1 MSWASAAQVRSYLG
15 VTATTDDTRIQALV
29 DACAQFIETY
39 TNRSYEEAEYTET
52 IDGTGKDEVM
62 LGNYPV
68 TSVSFVSID
77 GKSVGPVPTPNDFVT
92 TGFMFDS
99 GGVILQGGKLFS
111 KGRRN
116 VVISYTA
123 GFAQIPADLVQA
135 VVETAALKY
144 KQGPQTGLS
153 SKGLA
158 GETTSYVLS
167 DFPRS
172 VQTLL
177 NNYKRVV
184 PHA

>member
-1 MSWASAAQVRSYLG
+1 MSWATAANVRANLG
-15 VTATTDDTRIQALV
+15 VTSTSDDTRLQTLI

-39 TNRSYEEAEYTET
+39 TNRTYEQISYTET
-52 IDGTGKDEVM
+52 IDGNGKDEVM

-68 TSVSFVSID
+68 TAVASVLID
-77 GKSVGPVPTPNDFVT
+77 GKSIAPVPIPNDFVT
-92 TGFMFDS
+92 AGFMFDS
-99 GGVILQGGKLFS
+99 GGVILQGGKLFNR
-111 KGRRN
+111 GRRN

-135 VVETAALKY
+135 VIETAALKY

-167 DFPRS
+167 DFPRP